1 MEEAMH
7 KIFNRFALVLLGL
20 GMFFTPVSAE
30 AKTTFITIGTGGIT
44 GVYYPTGGAIAK
56 IVNDRADEFGIKA
69 TAEATGASIFNIN
82 AVKGGNLDF
91 GIAQADSQYLAYNGK
106 GEWENAPIAELRSVF
121 SLAPEMITFVVAE
134 DSGIKSID
142 GVKGK
147 TINIG
152 NPGSGN
158 RQNAIDIFNALG
170 INYEKDFKAESLKAA
185 DAPRMLQDG
194 RIDGFFYT
202 VGHPNGNIKEATAG
216 MRKARIIP
224 IPEIKALFDVAPY
237 YSMDS
242 IDMAQYPEA
251 TNASEGKIPTVGM
264 KATLITSANVDE
276 VVVYN
281 LTKAVFE
288 NLEELRTLHP
298 ALANLTK
305 EGMLEGLSAPLHK
318 GAERYYKEVG
328 LIK

>member
-1 MEEAMH
+1 MH
-7 KIFNRFALVLLGL
+7 KIFNRFALALLGL

>member
-1 MEEAMH
+1 MH
-7 KIFNRFALVLLGL
+7 KIFNRFALALLGL

-170 INYEKDFKAESLKAA
+170 INHEKDFKAESLKAA

-276 VVVYN
+276 EVVYN

>member
-1 MEEAMH
+1 MH

-91 GIAQADSQYLAYNGK
+91 GIAKADSQYLAYNGK

-276 VVVYN
+276 EVVYN